1 MKQEI
6 KNLENSQKELIISLD
21 FEEFKKFVE
30 EATEELIKEVELP
43 GFRKGKAPKELAIKN
58 IKEFDIYEKAA
69 NLAAKK
75 NYLDYISSNNLEPL
89 TSPDIEVLKLA
100 PNNEFSFKATFYVI
114 PEIDLDDYQEKI
126 KHLKNQKKEVKVE
139 EQEIEESLNWLLKSR
154 TNYEKSN
161 SEIKI
166 GDKVK
171 LDFDIKENGSLIDSQ
186 RDFEFITG
194 EKQVFED
201 FEKNILGLKENET
214 KNFSV
219 EVPSDYWSKDLAGK
233 NVDFEIKIKEVYNAI
248 SPTLN
253 DEFAKG
259 LGSFKSLVDL
269 KENLKTGL
277 LEEKKNEERERFRVL
292 ILKELA
298 KIISIDLPPVLIDR
312 EIEIMIEELKNSVSK
327 NNLDWNMY
335 LKQINKTEDD
345 LRTEFKDRAIERIK
359 IELILREIAQE
370 EQIEPSEEEI
380 EEEVN
385 KYLLQFS
392 KPEQAKNNIDEQEL
406 KIYIKS
412 ILTNQ
417 KVTEFLEKLIE
428 N

>member
-171 LDFDIKENGSLIDSQ
+171 LDFHIKENGSIIDSQ

-277 LEEKKNEERERFRVL
+277 LEEKENEERERFRVL

-298 KIISIDLPPVLIDR
+298 KIIPIDLPPVLIDR

-380 EEEVN
+380 EEGVN

>member
-171 LDFDIKENGSLIDSQ
+171 LDFHIKENGSIIDSQ

-380 EEEVN
+380 EEGVN

>member
-171 LDFDIKENGSLIDSQ
+171 LDFDIKENGSIIDSQ

-277 LEEKKNEERERFRVL
+277 LEEKENEERERFRVL

-298 KIISIDLPPVLIDR
+298 KIIPIDLPPVLIDR

>member
-6 KNLENSQKELIISLD
+6 KNLENSQKELIVSLD

-171 LDFDIKENGSLIDSQ
+171 LDFDIKENGSIIDSQ
-186 RDFEFITG
+186 KDFEFITG

-219 EVPSDYWSKDLAGK
+219 EVPSDYWSKDLASK

-248 SPTLN
+248 PPTLN

-298 KIISIDLPPVLIDR
+298 KIVSINLPPILIDR

>member
-312 EIEIMIEELKNSVSK
+312 EIEIMIEELKNSVSG

-345 LRTEFKDRAIERIK
+345 LRIEFKDRAIERIK
-359 IELILREIAQE
+359 IELILRKIAQE

-380 EEEVN
+380 EKEVN

-392 KPEQAKNNIDEQEL
+392 KIEQAKNNIDEQEL
-406 KIYIKS
+406 KIYIKN

>member
-6 KNLENSQKELIISLD
+6 KNLENSKKELIISLD
-21 FEEFKKFVE
+21 FEEFKKFID

-69 NLAAKK
+69 KLAATK
-75 NYLDYISSNNLEPL
+75 NYLDYISSSNLEPL

-114 PEIDLDDYQEKI
+114 PEIDLDNYQEKI
-126 KHLKNQKKEVKVE
+126 KHLKNQKKEVNVE

-171 LDFDIKENGSLIDSQ
+171 LDFDIKEDGLIIDSQ
-186 RDFEFITG
+186 KDFEFITG

-201 FEKNILGLKENET
+201 FEKNILGLKEGDT

-248 SPTLN
+248 SPILN

-269 KENLKTGL
+269 KESLKTGL
-277 LEEKKNEERERFRVL
+277 LEEKKNEEEERFRVL

-312 EIEIMIEELKNSVSK
+312 EIAIMIEELRNSVNK

-345 LRTEFKDRAIERIK
+345 LRIEFKDRAIERIK
-359 IELILREIAQE
+359 IELILRKIAQE

-380 EEEVN
+380 EKEVN

-392 KPEQAKNNIDEQEL
+392 KIEQAKNNIDEQEL

>member
-327 NNLDWNMY
+327 NNLDWNIY

-380 EEEVN
+380 EEGVN

>member
-171 LDFDIKENGSLIDSQ
+171 LDFDIKENGSIIDSQ

-327 NNLDWNMY
+327 NNLDWNIY

>member
-6 KNLENSQKELIISLD
+6 KNLENSKKELIISLD
-21 FEEFKKFVE
+21 FEEFKKFVD

-43 GFRKGKAPKELAIKN
+43 GFRKGKVPKELAIKN

-69 NLAAKK
+69 KLAATK
-75 NYLDYISSNNLEPL
+75 NYLDYISSSNLEPL

-114 PEIDLDDYQEKI
+114 PEIDLDNYQEKI
-126 KHLKNQKKEVKVE
+126 KHLKNQKKEVNVE

-171 LDFDIKENGSLIDSQ
+171 LDFDIKESGLIIDSQ
-186 RDFEFITG
+186 KDFEFITG

-201 FEKNILGLKENET
+201 FEKNILGLKEGDT

-233 NVDFEIKIKEVYNAI
+233 NVDFDIKIKEVYNAI
-248 SPTLN
+248 SPILN

-259 LGSFKSLVDL
+259 LGSFKSVADL
-269 KENLKTGL
+269 KESLKTGL
-277 LEEKKNEERERFRVL
+277 LEEKKNEEEERFKVL

-298 KIISIDLPPVLIDR
+298 KVISIDLPPVLIDR
-312 EIEIMIEELKNSVSK
+312 EIEIMIEELKNSVSG

-345 LRTEFKDRAIERIK
+345 LRIEFKDRAIERIK
-359 IELILREIAQE
+359 IELILRKIAQE

-380 EEEVN
+380 EKEVN

-392 KPEQAKNNIDEQEL
+392 KIEQAKNNIDEQEL
-406 KIYIKS
+406 KIYIKN

>member
-171 LDFDIKENGSLIDSQ
+171 LDFDIKENGSIIDSQ

>member
-277 LEEKKNEERERFRVL
+277 LEEKENEERERFRVL

-298 KIISIDLPPVLIDR
+298 KIIPIDLPPVLIDR

-327 NNLDWNMY
+327 NNLDWNIY

-380 EEEVN
+380 EEGVN

>member
-6 KNLENSQKELIISLD
+6 KNLENSQKELIVSLD

-171 LDFDIKENGSLIDSQ
+171 LDFDIKENDSIIDSQ

-248 SPTLN
+248 PPTLN

>member
-6 KNLENSQKELIISLD
+6 KNLENSKKELIISLD
-21 FEEFKKFVE
+21 FEEFKKFVD

-43 GFRKGKAPKELAIKN
+43 GFRKGKVPKELAIKN

-69 NLAAKK
+69 KLAATK
-75 NYLDYISSNNLEPL
+75 NYLDYISSSNLEPL
-89 TSPDIEVLKLA
+89 TSTDIEVLKLA

-114 PEIDLDDYQEKI
+114 PEIDLDNYQEKI
-126 KHLKNQKKEVKVE
+126 KHLKNQKKEVNVE

-171 LDFDIKENGSLIDSQ
+171 LDFDIKESGLIIDSQ
-186 RDFEFITG
+186 KDFEFITG

-201 FEKNILGLKENET
+201 FEKNILGLKEGDT

-233 NVDFEIKIKEVYNAI
+233 NVDFDIKIKEVYNAI
-248 SPTLN
+248 SPILN

-259 LGSFKSLVDL
+259 LGSFKSVADL
-269 KENLKTGL
+269 TESLKTGL
-277 LEEKKNEERERFRVL
+277 LEEKKNEEEERFKVL

-298 KIISIDLPPVLIDR
+298 KVISMKLPTVLIDR
-312 EIEIMIEELKNSVSK
+312 EIEIMIEELKNSVSG

-345 LRTEFKDRAIERIK
+345 LRIEFKDRAIERIK
-359 IELILREIAQE
+359 IELILRKIAQE

-380 EEEVN
+380 EKEVN

-392 KPEQAKNNIDEQEL
+392 KIEQAKNNIDEQEL
-406 KIYIKS
+406 KIYIKN

>member
-6 KNLENSQKELIISLD
+6 KNLENSQKELVVSLE
-21 FEEFKKFVE
+21 FEEFKEFIE
-30 EATEELIKEVELP
+30 RATNELIKEVELP

-75 NYLDYISSNNLEPL
+75 IYLNYIASNNLEPL
-89 TSPDIEVLKLA
+89 TSPNIEVLKLA

-114 PEIDLDDYQEKI
+114 PEIDLNGYQEKI

-139 EQEIEESLNWLLKSR
+139 EGEIKESLDWLLKSR
-154 TNYEKSN
+154 TKYEKSN
-161 SEIKI
+161 SKIKI

-171 LDFDIKENGSLIDSQ
+171 LDFEIKEKGLVIDSQ
-186 RDFEFITG
+186 KDFEFITG
-194 EKQVFED
+194 EKQVFEG

-219 EVPSDYWSKDLAGK
+219 AIPNDYWSKDLAGK
-233 NVDFEIKIKEVYNAI
+233 KVDFEIKVKEVYNAI
-248 SPTLN
+248 PPILN
-253 DEFAKG
+253 DEFAQQ
-259 LGSFKSLVDL
+259 LGSFKSLADL
-269 KENLKTGL
+269 RRNLESGL
-277 LEEKKNEERERFRVL
+277 LEEKKNEEEERFRVL
-292 ILKELA
+292 ILKKLA
-298 KIISIDLPPVLIDR
+298 EIIPIDLPPVLIDR
-312 EIEIMIEELKNSVSK
+312 EIEIMVEELKSSVGK

-345 LRTEFKDRAIERIK
+345 LRIEFKDRAIERIK
-359 IELILREIAQE
+359 IELILRKIAQE
-370 EQIEPSEEEI
+370 EQIEPTGEEI

-392 KPEQAKNNIDEQEL
+392 KVEQAQNNISEEEL
-406 KIYIKS
+406 KIYVKN

-417 KVTEFLEKLIE
+417 KVTEFLEKLID